1 MGPSWIRGPS
11 PDRWE
16 IGWRSPVC
24 AQHCRAGRSPRTS
37 GDFQRTKRL
46 LAVSIACGGGGPALP
61 SCSSQGEES
70 GGSREFMFDL
80 PGNSSSITAPALE
93 GGEAK
98 ASLKGTAQLECAAE
112 RDAEPG
118 AARIHGLTLE
128 ECRRA
133 VTAVTEDGGTALCPL
148 QPHRPTVPS
157 WGQTHPHPSTHCAHR
172 ELCRR

>member
-1 MGPSWIRGPS
+1 MGPSWIWGPS

-16 IGWRSPVC
+16 IGWRSPSVLST
-24 AQHCRAGRSPRTS
+24 AGRDGAQGPQGISREQS
-37 GDFQRTKRL
+37 GCWQSAL
-46 LAVSIACGGGGPALP
+46 PAAGGPALP
-61 SCSSQGEES
+61 SCSSQEES

-118 AARIHGLTLE
+118 AARIHGLTFE
-128 ECRRA
+128 ECRSG